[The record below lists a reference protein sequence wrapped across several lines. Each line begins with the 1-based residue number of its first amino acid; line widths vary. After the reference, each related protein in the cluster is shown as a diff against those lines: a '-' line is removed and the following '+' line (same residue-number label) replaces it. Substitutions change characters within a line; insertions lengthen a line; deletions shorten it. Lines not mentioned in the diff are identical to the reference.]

1 MLDYYYS
8 SFLSSSLYFFSF
20 TFTLTIE
27 YISEFFEDTI
37 LAIISS
43 KISNSPV
50 VYYLTK
56 LGLFASNLISYLSNF
71 KCSYSFTN
79 LFLSISSYFFLGSC
93 AKLGGSAMSF
103 KGSSLKTSGELSSSS
118 FFDFLD

>member
-1 MLDYYYS
+1 LT
-8 SFLSSSLYFFSF
+8 FF
-20 TFTLTIE
+20 LTIV
-27 YISEFFEDTI
+27 YISEFLEEII

-43 KISNSPV
+43 KISSSPG

-79 LFLSISSYFFLGSC
+79 LFLSISSYFFFGSC
-93 AKLGGSAMSF
+93 AKLGGSAISF

-118 FFDFLD
+118 FLVFFDYRGKGDFG